1 MSRRIGRISTKVA
14 TATAIAGAVALLGA
28 GTASASTVTY
38 QAGVPTAVTY
48 TCTFPGISA
57 QPVAVTAHLD
67 APDSVATGSVTT
79 PANVG
84 GTASISATVHT
95 LLTAVGYDGIRGKA
109 NVPVTGT
116 GGTLSNGGVAANLN
130 VPQAI
135 YPTGG
140 GITVTISQ
148 DAGSTIPAFTAG
160 APGSA
165 TLSLGTPLSAAL
177 EFHKKSANTWTAF
190 TMNCTLKVT
199 SPAQNTA
206 FSPSITIT
214 P

>member
-1 MSRRIGRISTKVA
+1 MSRRIGRITTKVA
-14 TATAIAGAVALLGA
+14 TATAIAGAVALLAA
-28 GTASASTVTY
+28 GTASASPVTY

-67 APDSVATGSVTT
+67 APNSVATGSVTT
-79 PANVG
+79 PSNVG

-109 NVPVTGT
+109 NVPVTAV
-116 GGTLSNGGVAANLN
+116 GGTLSNSGVAANLN
-130 VPQAI
+130 IPQVI

-140 GITVTISQ
+140 GITVNISQ
-148 DAGSTIPAFTAG
+148 DGGSTIPTFTAG
-160 APGSA
+160 PAGSA
-165 TLSLGTPLSAAL
+165 TLSLGNTLTAAL
-177 EFHKKSANTWTAF
+177 EFHKKSTDTWTSF
-190 TMNCTLKVT
+190 GMTCSLKVV
-199 SPAQNTA
+199 SPPQNVA